1 VAESLLALRDI
12 QVVYGNKSALQILRL
27 DVHSREV
34 LALLGPNG
42 AGKTTLLKVMGL
54 LQPPYA
60 GKVYFHGSEAGT
72 SNAMAIRR
80 RIATVFQEPLLLNV
94 TVYQNAALGLRLR
107 GLGKQGIEIRLR
119 PWLERLGIAHLSE
132 RSARTLSGGEAQ
144 RTSLARALVL
154 EPEVLLLDEPF
165 AALDPASRTE
175 LLRDFHRIV
184 EESKITTVFVTHD
197 RDEAFTLAKRVG
209 VLKEGRLLQL
219 GPREDVFL
227 RPQSPAVA
235 EIVGIENC
243 LGGVVEGWRD
253 GYVVISADGARIYAR
268 GEFRIGMKVV
278 VCLRADDITLH
289 PKNCET
295 QNRNRLNAKIMGV
308 SPGMVQHR
316 VMLESGA
323 LRLSALMNRKEYVEL
338 AISEGDGVTAVFS
351 PDSVHVVEDDRQGYQ
366 SE

>member
-1 VAESLLALRDI
+1 MAESLLALRDI
-12 QVVYGNKSALQILRL
+12 QVVYGNKSALQVPRL
-27 DVHSREV
+27 DIQSREV
-34 LALLGPNG
+34 LALLGANG

-72 SNAMAIRR
+72 SNAIAIRR

-107 GLGKQGIEIRLR
+107 GLGNHHIEIRLR

-154 EPEVLLLDEPF
+154 EPELLLLDEPF
-165 AALDPASRTE
+165 AALDPASRAE

-197 RDEAFTLAKRVG
+197 RDEAFTLAQRVG

-219 GPREDVFL
+219 SSRENVFL
-227 RPQSPAVA
+227 RPQSLDVA

-243 LGGVVEGWRD
+243 LGGVVESRTD
-253 GYVVISADGARIYAR
+253 GYSVISVEGARIYAR
-268 GEFRIGMKVV
+268 GEFSIGMKVV
-278 VCLRADDITLH
+278 VCLRSDDVTLDRE
-289 PKNCET
+289 NC
-295 QNRNRLNAKIMGV
+295 QGKNRNRLTAKIVGV

-316 VMLESGA
+316 ITLESGA
-323 LRLSALMNRKEYVEL
+323 LRLIALVNRKEYVEL
-338 AISEGDGVTAVFS
+338 GISEGDGVTAVFGA
-351 PDSVHVVEDDRQGYQ
+351 DSVHVVEDRHCRQT
-366 SE
+366 E

>member
-1 VAESLLALRDI
+1 VDESLLALRDI
-12 QVVYGNKSALQILRL
+12 QVVYGNKSALQVTRL
-27 DVHSREV
+27 DIQSREV

-60 GKVYFHGSEAGT
+60 GKVYFHGREAGK
-72 SNAMAIRR
+72 SNAIAIRR

-107 GLGKQGIEIRLR
+107 GLGNHHIEIRLR

-154 EPEVLLLDEPF
+154 EPELLLLDEPF
-165 AALDPASRTE
+165 AALDPASRAE

-197 RDEAFTLAKRVG
+197 RDEAFTLAQRVG

-219 GPREDVFL
+219 SSRENVFL
-227 RPQSPAVA
+227 RPQSLDVA

-243 LGGVVEGWRD
+243 LGGVVESRTD
-253 GYVVISADGARIYAR
+253 GYSVISVEGARIYAR
-268 GEFRIGMKVV
+268 GEFSIGMKVV
-278 VCLRADDITLH
+278 VCLRSDDVTVEAENSAT
-289 PKNCET
+289 KE
-295 QNRNRLNAKIMGV
+295 QNRFIGKITEV
-308 SPGMVQHR
+308 SPGMLQR
-316 VMLESGA
+316 RLTLESGS
-323 LRLSALMNRKEYVEL
+323 LRLVALMDRKQYVEL
-338 AISEGDGVTAVFS
+338 ALAAGDEVAVVFN
-351 PDSVHVVEDDRQGYQ
+351 PKAIHLICEDR
-366 SE
+366 

>member
-1 VAESLLALRDI
+1 VDESLLALRDI
-12 QVVYGNKSALQILRL
+12 QVVYGNKSALQVTRL
-27 DVHSREV
+27 DIQSREV

-60 GKVYFHGSEAGT
+60 GKVYFHGREAGS
-72 SNAMAIRR
+72 SNALAIRR
-80 RIATVFQEPLLLNV
+80 RIANVFQEPLLLNA

-107 GLGKQGIEIRLR
+107 GLGNHEIEIRLR

-154 EPEVLLLDEPF
+154 EPELLLLDEPF
-165 AALDPASRTE
+165 AALDPASRAE

-197 RDEAFTLAKRVG
+197 RDEAFSLAKRVG

-219 GPREDVFL
+219 DSRENVFL

-243 LGGVVEGWRD
+243 LGGVVASRTD
-253 GYVVISADGARIYAR
+253 DYAVISVDGARIYAR
-268 GEFRIGMKVV
+268 GEFSIGMKVV
-278 VCLRADDITLH
+278 VCLRSDDVTVGARNSAT
-289 PKNCET
+289 KE
-295 QNRNRLNAKIMGV
+295 QNRFIGKITEV
-308 SPGMVQHR
+308 SPGMLQR
-316 VMLESGA
+316 RLTLESGS
-323 LRLSALMNRKEYVEL
+323 LRLVALMDRKQYVEL
-338 AISEGDGVTAVFS
+338 AVAAGDEVAAVFS
-351 PDSVHVVEDDRQGYQ
+351 PKAIHLICEDR
-366 SE
+366 

>member
-1 VAESLLALRDI
+1 MAESLLALRDI
-12 QVVYGNKSALQILRL
+12 QVVYGDKSALQVTRL
-27 DVHSREV
+27 DIQSREV
-34 LALLGPNG
+34 LALLGANG

-60 GKVYFHGSEAGT
+60 GKVYFHGSEARK
-72 SNAMAIRR
+72 SNAIAIRR

-107 GLGKQGIEIRLR
+107 GLGNHEIEIRLR

-154 EPEVLLLDEPF
+154 EPELLLLDEPF
-165 AALDPASRTE
+165 AALDPASRAE

-197 RDEAFTLAKRVG
+197 RDEAFSLAKRVG
-209 VLKEGRLLQL
+209 ALKEGRLLQL
-219 GPREDVFL
+219 DSRENVFL

-243 LGGVVEGWRD
+243 LGGVVASRTD
-253 GYVVISADGARIYAR
+253 GYSVISVDGATIYAR
-268 GEFRIGMKVV
+268 GEFSIGMKVV
-278 VCLRADDITLH
+278 VCVRSEDVTVEAGNSAT
-289 PKNCET
+289 KE
-295 QNRNRLNAKIMGV
+295 QNRFIGKITEI
-308 SPGMVQHR
+308 SPGMLQR
-316 VMLESGA
+316 RLTLESGS
-323 LRLSALMNRKEYVEL
+323 LRLVALMDRKQYVEL
-338 AISEGDGVTAVFS
+338 ALAAGDEVAAVFS
-351 PDSVHVVEDDRQGYQ
+351 PKAIHLICEDR
-366 SE
+366 

>member
-12 QVVYGNKSALQILRL
+12 QVVYGNKSALQVPRL
-27 DVHSREV
+27 DIQSREV
-34 LALLGPNG
+34 LALLGANG

-72 SNAMAIRR
+72 SNAIAIRR

-107 GLGKQGIEIRLR
+107 GLGNHHIEIRLR

-154 EPEVLLLDEPF
+154 EPELLLLDEPF
-165 AALDPASRTE
+165 AALDPASRAE

-197 RDEAFTLAKRVG
+197 RDEAFTLAQRVG

-219 GPREDVFL
+219 SSRENVFL
-227 RPQSPAVA
+227 RPQSLDVA

-243 LGGVVEGWRD
+243 LGGVVESRTD
-253 GYVVISADGARIYAR
+253 GYSVISVEGARIYAR
-268 GEFRIGMKVV
+268 GEFSIGMKVV
-278 VCLRADDITLH
+278 VCLRSDDVTVEAGNSAT
-289 PKNCET
+289 KE
-295 QNRNRLNAKIMGV
+295 QNRFIGQITEV
-308 SPGMVQHR
+308 SPGMLQHHLT
-316 VMLESGA
+316 LESGS
-323 LRLSALMNRKEYVEL
+323 LRLVALMDRKQYVEL
-338 AISEGDGVTAVFS
+338 ALAAGDEVAVAFN
-351 PDSVHVVEDDRQGYQ
+351 PKAIHLICEER
-366 SE
+366 